1 MPEHIFFDNIR
12 NAIKAFKTVKTGEI
26 MGCNRTNTVSDS
38 NICSGGHTAIWAGA
52 ADYVLPE
59 GYPCSC
65 GQTAVH
71 YYTCPTCG
79 HRKMEMR

>member
-1 MPEHIFFDNIR
+1 MPL
-12 NAIKAFKTVKTGEI
+12 G
-26 MGCNRTNTVSDS
+26 MGILIGSVAPGGSS
-38 NICSGGHTAIWAGA
+38 ICSGGHTAIWSGA

-79 HRKMEMR
+79 HRKIEMRNIGVKVEDLK